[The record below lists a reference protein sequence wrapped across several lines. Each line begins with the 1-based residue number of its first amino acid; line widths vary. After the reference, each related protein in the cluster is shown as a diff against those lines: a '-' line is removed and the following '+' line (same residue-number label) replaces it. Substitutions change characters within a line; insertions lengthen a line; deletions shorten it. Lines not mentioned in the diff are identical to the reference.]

1 MISYKYNIGIER
13 EGLRTTKNGE
23 LSDKPHLKVFG
34 NRNTNAFV
42 TTDFGAAQLELR
54 TTPCPNTKECY
65 DKLLN
70 VTNVV
75 LEELRKEG
83 EYLWP
88 YSMPCIL
95 PDEEHFKFGVYGD
108 NVAEKEYEQ
117 YLNKKY
123 GYEMYCM
130 SGVHLNFSINEK
142 YYKELRKLNSDL
154 PEKLEDAYFKII
166 RNYLKKVWMII
177 ALFGATPKQYG
188 ENSYEANCSIR
199 NSHKQGFKNLHLDEV
214 NYDNKEKHIASL
226 RKNIANKNIIS
237 ISELYTPIRIKGK
250 WKYNIDDLANNPISH
265 IEVRVLDLNPF
276 DKTSVSQEE
285 MDFIVALLF
294 HCLLAKEDTSPTID
308 YRQVAEEG
316 ITEEQRNKINKEIK
330 EMLKTNKKYELEFEK
345 SIQKIQKDFKQGI
358 TLSTRINQ
366 LFEEKG
372 YINTLMD
379 LAKQYNQEAREAKY
393 TVMNHG
399 RKIYDSPAALVRDAI
414 LRGVD
419 YRVLEDKDNNSI
431 IEFKKHN
438 KKEYIVGATQTRKD
452 NYIVHYLT
460 NDKFEAKEILLKNKL
475 NVPKGIMIS
484 NKLSEEQLE
493 DLYENYEE
501 KAIVIKPRTT
511 NSGIGI
517 TVFTTPPTKSQ
528 FLKAVNYAFEFD
540 SDVLIEQYIKGEE
553 YRFLIVNGKCV
564 SVVTRRSAQVI
575 GNGRDTIAKL
585 IEKKNK
591 EEWHTL
597 LQTQIK
603 IDSPLRIYLQKSGR
617 TLEDIPKK
625 GEVVKLRKNSNCS
638 TGGESISL
646 TDKIPERFK
655 KIAEKAAKAF
665 ESYVCGV
672 DIIIDDL
679 ESDEYAILETNAD
692 PGYDINEWPYEG
704 PDAHIGIEILK
715 MLGLITEE
723 DEMYEEQ

>member
-1 MISYKYNIGIER
+1 MISNKYNIGIER
-13 EGLRTTKNGE
+13 EGLRTTKNG
-23 LSDKPHLKVFG
+23 HLASTKHPEVFG

-54 TTPCPNTKECY
+54 TTPCPSTRECY
-65 DKLLN
+65 EKLLN

-75 LEELRKEG
+75 LEELRKAG

-95 PDEEHFKFGVYGD
+95 PKIEDFNFGEYGD
-108 NVAEKEYEQ
+108 NVKEHEYEM
-117 YLNKKY
+117 YLYKKY

-130 SGVHLNFSINEK
+130 SGIHLNFSIHEK
-142 YYKELRKLNSDL
+142 YYKELKKSNSNL
-154 PEKLEDAYFKII
+154 PDSLEDGYFKIL
-166 RNYLKKVWMII
+166 RNYLKKVWMLI

-188 ENSYEANCSIR
+188 KEYEATCSIR
-199 NSHKQGFKNLHLDEV
+199 NSNKQGFKNLHLDEI
-214 NYDNKEKHIASL
+214 NFENKDKHIESL
-226 RKNIANKNIIS
+226 RKNIKAGNIIS

-250 WKYNIDDLANNPISH
+250 WKYDVDDLASHPISH
-265 IEVRVLDLNPF
+265 IEVRVLDLDPF
-276 DKTSVSQEE
+276 DKTAISLEE
-285 MDFIVALLF
+285 IDFITAFLF
-294 HCLLAKEDTSPTID
+294 HCLLSEEKNISFD
-308 YRQVAEEG
+308 YRKVAEEG
-316 ITEEQRNKINKEIK
+316 ITEEQKNILIKEVKEI
-330 EMLKTNKKYELEFEK
+330 LKTDKKYELGFEK
-345 SIQKIQKDFKQGI
+345 SIKKVLKQFRQGI
-358 TLSTRINQ
+358 TLSTRVNN
-366 LFEEKG
+366 LVEEKG
-372 YINTLMD
+372 FINGLMD
-379 LAKQYNQEAREAKY
+379 LAKQYNEEAKEAKY
-393 TVMNHG
+393 TVINLGKKM
-399 RKIYDSPAALVRDAI
+399 YDSPAALVRDAI

-419 YRVLEDKDNNSI
+419 YRVLDHRENNSI
-431 IEFKKHN
+431 IEFKKHG

-460 NDKFEAKEILLKNKL
+460 NDKFEAKEILQKNKL
-475 NVPKGIMIS
+475 KTPKGIMIS

-501 KAIVIKPRTT
+501 KAIVVKPRTT
-511 NSGIGI
+511 NGGVGI
-517 TVFTTPPTKSQ
+517 TVFATPPTKNQ
-528 FLKAVNYAFEFD
+528 FLRAVNYAFEFD
-540 SDVLIEQYIKGEE
+540 NDVLIEQYVQGEE
-553 YRFLIVNGKCV
+553 YRFLVVNGKCI

-575 GNGRDTIAKL
+575 GDGKHTIEQL

-591 EEWHTL
+591 EEWHVL
-597 LQTQIK
+597 LDTKIK
-603 IDSPLRIYLQKSGR
+603 IDSPLRTHLTKTGR

-646 TDKIPERFK
+646 TDKVPDKFK

-672 DIIIDDL
+672 DILINDLTKDD
-679 ESDEYAILETNAD
+679 YCILETNAD
-692 PGYDINEWPYEG
+692 PGYDINQWPYEG

-723 DEMYEEQ
+723 DEMYEG

>member
-1 MISYKYNIGIER
+1 MISNSYKVGIER
-13 EGLRTTKNGE
+13 EGLRTNESGE
-23 LSDKPHLKVFG
+23 LSDRPHLKVFG

-54 TTPCPNTKECY
+54 TTPCPTTKECY
-65 DKLLN
+65 EKLLN

-95 PDEEHFKFGVYGD
+95 PDIENFNFGEYGD
-108 NVAEKEYEQ
+108 NVKEHEYEM
-117 YLNKKY
+117 YLYKKY

-142 YYKELRKLNSDL
+142 YYKELRKLNQEL
-154 PEKLEDAYFKII
+154 PEKLEDGYFKII
-166 RNYLKKVWMII
+166 RNYLKRLWMLI
-177 ALFGATPKQYG
+177 ALFGATPKQYKKD
-188 ENSYEANCSIR
+188 YEANCSIR
-199 NSHKQGFKNLHLDEV
+199 NSNKQGFKNIHLAEV

-226 RKNIANKNIIS
+226 RKNIKEGNIIS

-250 WKYNIDDLANNPISH
+250 WKYDVDDLANNPISH

-276 DKTSVSQEE
+276 DKTSVTLEE
-285 MDFIVALLF
+285 IDFIVAFLF
-294 HCLLAKEDTSPTID
+294 HCLLSKEDENYPTFD

-316 ITEEQRNKINKEIK
+316 MTEEQKSLLNKEIR
-330 EMLKTNKKYELEFEK
+330 EILKTNKIYELGFEK
-345 SIQKIQKDFKQGI
+345 SLKKIQSDCKQGI
-358 TLSTRINQ
+358 TLSSKVTQ
-366 LFEEKG
+366 LVEEKG
-372 YINTLMD
+372 YIKALMD
-379 LAKQYNQEAREAKY
+379 LAKQYNEEAHDAKY
-393 TVMNHG
+393 SVINLG
-399 RKIYDSPAALVRDAI
+399 KKIYDAPAALVRDAI

-419 YRVLEDKDNNSI
+419 YRVMDHRENNSI
-431 IEFKKHN
+431 IEFMKHG
-438 KKEYIVGATQTRKD
+438 KHEFIVGATQTRKD

-460 NDKFEAKEILLKNKL
+460 NDKFTSKEILQQHRLR
-475 NVPKGIMIS
+475 VPRGIMI
-484 NKLSEEQLE
+484 NNRLSEEQLE

-511 NSGIGI
+511 NGGVGI
-517 TVFTTPPTKSQ
+517 TVFTTPPTKGQ
-528 FLKAVNYAFEFD
+528 FIRAVNYAFEFD
-540 SDVLIEQYIKGEE
+540 QDVLIEQYIKGEE
-553 YRFLIVNGKCV
+553 YRFLVVGGKCI
-564 SVVTRRSAQVI
+564 SVINRRSAQVI
-575 GNGRDTIAKL
+575 GNGKSTIEKL
-585 IEKKNK
+585 IEEKNK
-591 EEWHTL
+591 EEWHVL
-597 LQTQIK
+597 LDTK
-603 IDSPLRIYLQKSGR
+603 IRMDSPLRVFLTKSGR

-625 GEVVKLRKNSNCS
+625 GEIVKLRKNSNCS

-646 TDKIPERFK
+646 TDKIPDRFK
-655 KIAEKAAKAF
+655 RIAEKAAKAF

-679 ESDEYAILETNAD
+679 EGEEYAILETNAD
-692 PGYDINEWPYEG
+692 PGYDINQWPYEG

-723 DEMYEEQ
+723 DEMYEE